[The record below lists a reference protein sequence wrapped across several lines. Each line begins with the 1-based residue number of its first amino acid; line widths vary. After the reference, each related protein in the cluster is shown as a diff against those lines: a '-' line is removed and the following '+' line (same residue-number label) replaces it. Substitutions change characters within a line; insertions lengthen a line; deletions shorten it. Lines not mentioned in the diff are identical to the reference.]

1 MAIRTTDAAVRGII
15 ETVVTTSLVPFMTAA
30 NELVTERCASALNTN
45 GSPYYS
51 DVRLELIERWLSAHF
66 YTNLDPR
73 ATREKISSISESFQS
88 KVDLNLATSH
98 YGQTA
103 MILDT
108 KGGLARLN
116 EDIKK
121 GIKRIDARIEW
132 LGTKRRRRYPLTPIP
147 WWW

>member
-30 NELVTERCASALNTN
+30 NELVTELCAPVLATD
-45 GSPYYS
+45 GVTPYYTAA
-51 DVRLELIERWLSAHF
+51 RLELIERWLSAHF

-73 ATREKISSISESFQS
+73 AVSEKISVISERFQS

-108 KGGLARLN
+108 KGGLARWN

-121 GIKRIDARIEW
+121 GIKRIDARIKW
-132 LGTKRRRRYPLTPIP
+132 LGTDCLTENEP
-147 WWW
+147 